1 MPFDLHNVTAAL
13 SGCRHCAD
21 RFAATATGH
30 APRPILHLHPA
41 ARIVIASQAP
51 GARAHA
57 SGVPFRDPSGARLR
71 DWMGLSEDAFFAPGA
86 VAVVPMGFCF
96 PGQDAEGNDLRP
108 PAICAQMWQDR
119 VLSALSSVRLTLVIG
134 AVAQRQRLGRRGPMT
149 ETVRGW
155 RDHAPNTFP
164 LPHPSWRN
172 TPWLRRN
179 PWFEAELLPALRQ
192 RVAEVLAE

>member
-1 MPFDLHNVTAAL
+1 MVE
-13 SGCRHCAD
+13 CRHCAPH
-21 RFAATATGH
+21 FAKTATGH
-30 APRPILHLHPA
+30 VPRPIVHLHHA

-57 SGVPFRDPSGARLR
+57 SGVPFRDPSGVRLR
-71 DWMGLSEDAFFAPGA
+71 DWMGLDEETFFAPGV

-108 PAICAQMWQDR
+108 PPICAQMWQDR
-119 VLSALSSVRLTLVIG
+119 VLAALPAVRLTLVIG

-155 RDHAPNTFP
+155 RDHAPRVFP

-172 TPWLRRN
+172 TPWLKRN

-192 RVAEVLAE
+192 RVAEVLAD